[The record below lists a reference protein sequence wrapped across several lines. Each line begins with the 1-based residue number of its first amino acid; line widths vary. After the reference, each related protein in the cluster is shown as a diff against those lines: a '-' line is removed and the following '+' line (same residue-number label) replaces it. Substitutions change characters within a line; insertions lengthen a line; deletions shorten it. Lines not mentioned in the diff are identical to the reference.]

1 MLTVKFESNF
11 DSDPSFDFL
20 QGEVHEFT
28 GKVQNCLRGGV
39 HLPPLPPPQKKQNL
53 AMSTSYNVTAH
64 STVL

>member
-39 HLPPLPPPQKKQNL
+39 HLPPLPPPPKKTKSRHVHKLQRYG
-53 AMSTSYNVTAH
+53 T
-64 STVL
+64 